1 MNVAICYSKKSP
13 RGDHILECFEK
24 GVNRCGDSTHRV
36 KQVSDLEYLRK
47 CDVAVMYGW
56 YNPNL
61 GVGSKKAIR
70 ARTSYIMQSMK
81 RRVIVIDTAFIGSD
95 NYLSIGFDGIK
106 NYADFN
112 IKGPMPDDRWQLISK
127 EENLVLKPCRP
138 YNENGHILIIGQN
151 RFGVSTYDIDVW
163 KWHIETAE
171 QLLKI
176 TSNREIRFRI
186 HPRGRFAQALKDFP
200 DDKRIT
206 FSQDNK
212 PFSEDLKNCFCVV
225 TYTSNA
231 VCEALL
237 NGIPAITLCVGS
249 PAWDITGHS
258 ISAIEDVILKPR
270 EEWLHTLCY
279 KQWSIPEIKKGLPW
293 QFLKSG
299 VKLS

>member
-56 YNPNL
+56 YNPTL

-81 RRVIVIDTAFIGSD
+81 KRVIVIDTAFIGSD

-127 EENLVLKPCRP
+127 EENLVMKPLRP
-138 YNENGHILIIGQN
+138 PPEKGHILLIGQN
-151 RFGVSTYDIDVW
+151 RFGVSCHDIDIY
-163 KWHIETAE
+163 KWHTEMAKY
-171 QLLKI
+171 LLDI
-176 TSNREIRFRI
+176 HYDREIRFRC
-186 HPRGRFAQALKDFP
+186 HPRGRFKQALEDFP
-200 DDKRIT
+200 QNKRMT
-206 FSQDNK
+206 FSYDNK
-212 PFSEDLKNCFCVV
+212 PLSEDLVNCAIMCC
-225 TYTSNA
+225 YTSNA
-231 VCEALL
+231 ACQAILEGIICEVYSAG
-237 NGIPAITLCVGS
+237 NIVRPFTAGTITRS
-249 PAWDITGHS
+249 QFFYD
-258 ISAIEDVILKPR
+258 
-270 EEWLHTLCY
+270 LCY

-299 VKLS
+299 VKNV